1 MFSPSPLH
9 ASPSLLCV
17 SPEEDSCPSPAL
29 TCALLHVRQPPHGQL
44 LSVVRL
50 AGIAG
55 RRPDALVAQS
65 PQVSHSQLLTTRVTP
80 QLPADLLVQLLS
92 EGLGPGHGTHS
103 SGRGGSPSP
112 ASILPAIPLALQAG
126 KIRRGTSDSRQS
138 QLICSVTSGSG
149 AQFWSLSGL

>member
-17 SPEEDSCPSPAL
+17 SPEEDARPSPAL

-55 RRPDALVAQS
+55 RWPDALVAQS
-65 PQVSHSQLLTTRVTP
+65 PQVSHSQLLTTTVTP
-80 QLPADLLVQLLS
+80 QLPADPLVQLLS
-92 EGLGPGHGTHS
+92 EGLGPGHGTHT